1 MTGINK
7 GERTELKSIVRS
19 QFKVLRAELDQREIE
34 MRAEVEDQIA
44 AKNVAADEK
53 WEVLQH
59 EIHEAVLACNRAVND
74 AIYKHGYEAK
84 GPTERVWIS
93 EPKMSAPNGMAH
105 EQQVRQNAVMR
116 IRAQVNDARL
126 RLDRQEADLLKTLA
140 VGALESD
147 EAQSFLGQIPTIG
160 QLVPSAR
167 LAELEA
173 SLDGETK

>member
-1 MTGINK
+1 MSGINK
-7 GERTELKSIVRS
+7 GERTELKSIVRG

-44 AKNVAADEK
+44 TKNAAADER

-59 EIHEAVLACNRAVND
+59 EVHEAVLACNRQIND
-74 AIYKHGYEAK
+74 AIVKHGYQAK
-84 GPTERVWIS
+84 GPTERLWVN

-105 EQQVRQNAVMR
+105 EQQVRQNAVIR

-147 EAQSFLGQIPTIG
+147 EAQAFLGQIPTIG
-160 QLVPSAR
+160 QLVPSGR

-173 SLDGETK
+173 SLGGDES